1 MLVRDPLL
9 LLSMCVQLIRALQ
22 AMHVNAGCAHMDIK
36 LENVLIANN
45 GTLKLCDFG
54 FATSVN
60 HLVNRRMGT
69 ELYMAPEIH
78 WASEVPCEP

>member
-1 MLVRDPLL
+1 
-9 LLSMCVQLIRALQ
+9 
-22 AMHVNAGCAHMDIK
+22 MDIK

-78 WASEVPCEP
+78 WASEIPCEP